1 MKIRAY
7 KQVVEL
13 GHYVWSGDRYWDD
26 WVVDSVIEEADEVL
40 KYVIEAK
47 KKTTSFGGVFT
58 IQIKWANFAFS
69 IIPLEPWKLTDLA
82 PGSKF
87 FSKGID
93 KLEFMCYN

>member
-1 MKIRAY
+1 MNMKGSDMMKIRAY

-47 KKTTSFGGVFT
+47 KKTTSFGGGVYYSDKMGRFC
-58 IQIKWANFAFS
+58 IQYYPIGTM
-69 IIPLEPWKLTDLA
+69 EVD
-82 PGSKF
+82 
-87 FSKGID
+87 
-93 KLEFMCYN
+93 